1 MPRWAH
7 LLPDYCVSQAT
18 TKRPVHPFQQ
28 YALVSNTGAP
38 CPLLELASQS
48 GASKARAMASN
59 LLCHPRF

>member
-48 GASKARAMASN
+48 GASKA
-59 LLCHPRF
+59 